1 MALLALSAAFVGFM
15 HSMAPGHWLPVV
27 LLASSRKWSVRQ
39 SLLAAAIAGSG
50 HILVSV
56 ALGVVSIFV
65 ESRLISA
72 HDERIERYAALAL
85 VAFGLTYAAV
95 GWRRHSSC
103 HGHEHHGPD
112 VEREKEPLILLF
124 STGMIPCVA
133 VLPIFA
139 AAAAYGPTAAI
150 VSMVTFSI
158 GVLLALGGATL
169 LVSRGLMKLDHPLL
183 EHYGDVITGLAVAA
197 MGAVLYLVPHS
208 HENMALPTAEPGA
221 VHSTE
226 KPGAHDGHGHD

>member
-1 MALLALSAAFVGFM
+1 MIWLAISAAFVGFM

-27 LLASSRKWSVRQ
+27 LLTKSRKWSPRQ

-56 ALGVVSIFV
+56 ALGVLSVFV
-65 ESRLISA
+65 GAQFLHE
-72 HDERIERYAALAL
+72 HDEAVERYASLAL
-85 VAFGLTYAAV
+85 VVFGLIYALV

-124 STGMIPCVA
+124 STGMIPCFA
-133 VLPIFA
+133 VLPVFA
-139 AAAAYGPTAAI
+139 AAAAYGTAAAI

-158 GVLLALGGATL
+158 GVLGALGGATL
-169 LVSRGLMKLDHPLL
+169 VVSRGLMKLDHPVL
-183 EHYGDVITGLAVAA
+183 EHYGDSITGVAVAL
-197 MGAVLYLVPHS
+197 MGFALYAIPH
-208 HENMALPTAEPGA
+208 H
-221 VHSTE
+221 H
-226 KPGAHDGHGHD
+226 